1 MNEQQEILQIPALK
15 VGDWPNNIHLRFHKE
30 QVGILDAAYDEEV
43 PAPAKV
49 QGPLDDY
56 KECVQNEDGAY
67 LIDRASELTEQIA
80 VEDDIRDGRV
90 NDVQTLLTAATKMVS
105 VPAMKQAAETMKP
118 SWDKYKINTHAA
130 YEIESNAIDQWYQ
143 EYSADPA
150 QVAAAATLGLT
161 QTIAEMIAATERM
174 SQLIVDRNAAQ
185 QAQKQNLKLAD
196 ARALTDKA
204 YNRFKLYQ
212 NAAAVW
218 SDDPHQFD
226 SLIQSLTG
234 QQEYYQG
241 LYEDHR
247 RTNKRV
253 IVKSEVT
260 GNHQYKAVAGWTW
273 ARLVEDYPKL
283 LALDP
288 EPSKPGAEPVV
299 TPVRVISV
307 EQKALKAGGLAV
319 ALSGT
324 LVKPTDELNF
334 AKDYELIP
342 YSDGVKPQPQPQ
354 PEPSGDGDSD

>member
-15 VGDWPNNIHLRFHKE
+15 VGDWPNDIHLRFNKK
-30 QVGILDAAYDEEV
+30 QVEILDAAYDEEV

-49 QGPLDDY
+49 QGPMDEY
-56 KECVQNEDGAY
+56 KDAVHHEDGAY
-67 LIDRASELTEQIA
+67 IIDRASELTEQIA
-80 VEDDIRDGRV
+80 AEDTTRDVRV
-90 NDVQTLLTAATKMVS
+90 NDVQTMLTAASKMAS
-105 VPAMKQAAETMKP
+105 VPTLKQAAETMKP
-118 SWDKYKINTHAA
+118 TWDKYKINTQAA

-150 QVAAAATLGLT
+150 QVQAAATLGLT
-161 QTIAEMIAATERM
+161 QTIAEMISATERL
-174 SQLIVDRNAAQ
+174 SDLIVQRTAAQ
-185 QAQKQNLKLAD
+185 EAQKQNLKLAD

-212 NAAAVW
+212 NAAAVM

-234 QQEYYQG
+234 QQEYFQG

-253 IVKSEVT
+253 VVKSEIT
-260 GNHQYKAVAGWTW
+260 GNHQYKGVSGWTW

-288 EPSKPGAEPVV
+288 EPSKPGVEPVV

-307 EQKALKAGGLAV
+307 EQKALKSGGLAV
-319 ALSGT
+319 ALAGM

-342 YSDGVKPQPQPQ
+342 YT
-354 PEPSGDGDSD
+354 EE